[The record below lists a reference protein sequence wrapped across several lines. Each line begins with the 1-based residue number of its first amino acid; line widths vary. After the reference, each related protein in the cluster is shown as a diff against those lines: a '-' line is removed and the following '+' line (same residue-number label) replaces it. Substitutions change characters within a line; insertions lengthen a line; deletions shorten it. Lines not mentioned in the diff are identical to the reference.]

1 MSTNSSCLYSTQPEM
16 SKPSEG
22 IKLAPIRMTDLKPTT
37 DTVDSLPQKKGY
49 VPPNLRG
56 SSAKVDNLPKNLD
69 GMNFPSLGNAA
80 PVQKTMPNFR
90 KTVLDQIER
99 EQLDELERNRVKEV
113 DTSKMTREELEA
125 AGWTVLTINRSSAMM
140 AAERLS
146 LRSNTPVDKED

>member
-1 MSTNSSCLYSTQPEM
+1 MSNASGI
-16 SKPSEG
+16 SKLTPM
-22 IKLAPIRMTDLKPTT
+22 RMTDLKPTT
-37 DTVDSLPQKKGY
+37 EVAAPKKKGY

-56 SSAKVDNLPKNLD
+56 GGPTAKVDNTPKNLD

-80 PVQKTMPNFR
+80 PVQKVMPDFK

-99 EQLDELERNRVKEV
+99 EQLDEIERNRVKEV

-125 AGWTVLTINRSSAMM
+125 AGWAVLTINRSSAMK

-146 LRSNTPVDKED
+146 ARTTSPIDKED

>member
-1 MSTNSSCLYSTQPEM
+1 M

-37 DTVDSLPQKKGY
+37 ENAAALPQKKGY
-49 VPPNLRG
+49 VPPNLRAGG
-56 SSAKVDNLPKNLD
+56 STAKVDNLPKNLD

-99 EQLDELERNRVKEV
+99 EQLDELERNKVKEV

-125 AGWTVLTINRSSAMM
+125 AGWAVLTISRSSAMK

>member
-1 MSTNSSCLYSTQPEM
+1 M

-22 IKLAPIRMTDLKPTT
+22 IKLTPMRMTDLKPTT
-37 DTVDSLPQKKGY
+37 DTVASPPQKKGY
-49 VPPNLRG
+49 VPPNLRAGG
-56 SSAKVDNLPKNLD
+56 STAKVDNLPKNLD

-80 PVQKTMPNFR
+80 PVQKVMPDFK

-99 EQLDELERNRVKEV
+99 EQLDEIERNRVKEV

-125 AGWTVLTINRSSAMM
+125 AGWTVLTINRSSAMK

-146 LRSNTPVDKED
+146 GRTTTPIDKED